1 MRASFLALQSDSHLK
16 TCARGESLLGWKYPA
31 NPQVDPRHAITLLRA
46 VANELEVDL
55 PDGSLRAIAAAR
67 RYPVNRLEERITT
80 AAKRSSALSD
90 AWQKCR

>member
-1 MRASFLALQSDSHLK
+1 MVTFSM
-16 TCARGESLLGWKYPA
+16 
-31 NPQVDPRHAITLLRA
+31 DPTID
-46 VANELEVDL
+46 VAAPPRTAD
-55 PDGSLRAIAAAR
+55 R